1 VSTGFLWDELYAWHD
16 TGTGSGFMSAGGL
29 VEPEAHGESPATK
42 RRFRNLLEVTGLL
55 GRCVELKPRPATD
68 QEILRLH
75 APEYVQR
82 IKDMSAAGGGDGG
95 ELAPFGA
102 NGYEVAA
109 LAAGGAIAA
118 TEAVMDGTVDNA
130 YALVRP
136 PGHHAE
142 RDLGRGFC
150 IFGNTALAALH
161 AREALGADRVA
172 IVDWD
177 VHHGNGTEHAF
188 HEDGSVLAI
197 SLHQDNLY
205 PTDSGRVTDTGTGEG
220 AGATIN
226 VPLPPGSG
234 NGAYEAAFERVVA
247 PAIERF
253 RPDVV
258 LVASGLDASMCDPF
272 AIMMVTSP
280 GYARMARILL
290 DVTAS
295 VCQGRLALI
304 HEGGYSTAHVPFC
317 GVAVMEELLGVP
329 QDERVDDPFT
339 AVFAGMAYQDLQPHQ
354 DAAVARAEEALA
366 LVPG

>member
-1 VSTGFLWDELYAWHD
+1 MSTGFLWDERYAWHD
-16 TGTGSGFMSAGGL
+16 TGTGAGFMSAGGL
-29 VEPEAHGESPATK
+29 VEPEMHGESPATK

-55 GRCVELKPRPATD
+55 DRCLQLGARPARD
-68 QEILRLH
+68 EELLRLH
-75 APEYVQR
+75 TPEYLQR

-102 NGYEVAA
+102 NGYEVAT
-109 LAAGGAIAA
+109 LAAGGAMAA
-118 TEAVMDGTVDNA
+118 TEAVMRREVDNA

-161 AREALGADRVA
+161 AREALGAERVA

-188 HEDGSVLAI
+188 YEDGSVLAI

-205 PTDSGRVTDTGTGEG
+205 PVDSGRVTDTGEGEG
-220 AGATIN
+220 AGATLN
-226 VPLPPGSG
+226 VPLPPGSS

-247 PAIERF
+247 PAIRRF

-272 AIMMVTSP
+272 AVMAVTSP
-280 GYARMARILL
+280 GFARMARILL
-290 DVTAS
+290 DAAAE
-295 VCQGRLALI
+295 VCDGRLVLI
-304 HEGGYSTAHVPFC
+304 HEGGYSSAHVPFC
-317 GVAVMEELLGVP
+317 GVAVMEELLGTE
-329 QDERVDDPFT
+329 ERVEDPFT
-339 AVFAGMAYQDLQPHQ
+339 AVFSGMAYMDLQPHQ
-354 DAAVARAEEALA
+354 DVAIQRAEANLA
-366 LVPG
+366 GVPER